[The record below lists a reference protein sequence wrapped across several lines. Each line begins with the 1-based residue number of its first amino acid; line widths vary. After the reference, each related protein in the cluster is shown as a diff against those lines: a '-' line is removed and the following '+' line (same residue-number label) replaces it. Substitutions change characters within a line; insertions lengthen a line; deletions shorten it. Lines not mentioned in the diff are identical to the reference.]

1 MDFFGLGY
9 FVIEED
15 QNFEMAKHIFNYG
28 NMKFAI
34 TTKKKHKKKRC
45 QLNSL
50 HIWPKMNPILYSY
63 EPRNHKRDNY

>member
-34 TTKKKHKKKRC
+34 TTKKNIKKTLSTK
-45 QLNSL
+45 QFAYLAKN
-50 HIWPKMNPILYSY
+50 
-63 EPRNHKRDNY
+63 EPNIK